1 MAIRVEQDHPG
12 GAPDTEGF
20 GHHRS
25 LARQTTAGPA
35 ASLTLTAGGVSY
47 CGPGGRCGVT
57 GPAGRFSVVSLFTG
71 AGGLDTG
78 LDSTGRFDLRACVE
92 IDHQCAQTLR
102 LNRERGLFGG
112 PATQIVEAD
121 LSVLD
126 PQALMRR
133 LGLAPGELD
142 LLAGGPPCQAFSTA
156 GRRQSVADP
165 RGTLLW
171 DFLRFVEAFR
181 PRAFLMENVRG
192 LLSAALRHRPIA
204 DRPDRGG
211 PPLRSDELPGSVVE
225 LWTRDLLTR
234 LAGAYRLD
242 CFEVN
247 AVNYGA
253 PQLRE
258 RALFIG
264 NRLGR
269 VIDFPPPTHGPA
281 GRAADGS
288 LLPYRTL
295 ADALAG
301 FHEKRQV
308 LMDFSPRK
316 KRYLEMVPP
325 GGNWRTLPP
334 QIAAESMGGAFYAK
348 GGRSGW
354 WRRLSW
360 DLPCPTVVT
369 MPNHASTSMCHPD
382 EVRVLSVGECA
393 RVQEFGDGWQFCGSA
408 LEQYAQVGNA
418 VPARL
423 GRVAGTLIASHLQPG
438 PAEAADPEVPA
449 FRRIYLSSH
458 VRTRQWFKQGEVF
471 VWDGHG
477 GTAGYGAAARRAR

>member
-1 MAIRVEQDHPG
+1 M
-12 GAPDTEGF
+12 
-20 GHHRS
+20 
-25 LARQTTAGPA
+25 LARDDRYT
-35 ASLTLTAGGVSY
+35 
-47 CGPGGRCGVT
+47 
-57 GPAGRFSVVSLFTG
+57 VVSLFTG

-78 LDSTGRFDLRACVE
+78 LDATGRYRLLACVE
-92 IDHQCAQTLR
+92 LEPRYCQTLR
-102 LNRERGLFGG
+102 RNRDAGLFGT
-112 PATQIVEAD
+112 ADTQIVEAD
-121 LSVLD
+121 LAALD
-126 PQALMRR
+126 PAVLMDK
-133 LGLAPGELD
+133 LGLAPGQLD
-142 LLAGGPPCQAFSTA
+142 LLVGGPPCQAFSTA

-171 DFLRFVEAFR
+171 DFLRFVEALA
-181 PRAFLMENVRG
+181 PRFFLLENVRG
-192 LLSAALRHRPIA
+192 LLSAALSHRPIA
-204 DRPDRGG
+204 QRPERGG
-211 PPLRSDELPGSVVE
+211 PPLRRDEMPGSVVE
-225 LWTRDLLTR
+225 EWTADLR
-234 LAGAYRLD
+234 AVGRYRVD

-269 VIDFPPPTHGPA
+269 LVDFPAPTHGPA
-281 GRAADGS
+281 VADGAPTGG
-288 LLPYRTL
+288 LRPFRTL
-295 ADALAG
+295 RDALDG
-301 FHEKRQV
+301 HVDRNPV

-316 KRYLEMVPP
+316 KRYLAMVPP

-334 QIAAESMGGAFYAK
+334 EVAAESMGKAFYAK

-393 RVQEFGDGWQFCGSA
+393 RVQEFPEGWSFCGSP
-408 LEQYAQVGNA
+408 LERYAQVGNA

-423 GRVAGTLIASHLQPG
+423 GRVAGAVVAEGLGSGGQGHPG
-438 PAEAADPEVPA
+438 SADPPA
-449 FRRIYLSSH
+449 FRRVYLNSH
-458 VRTRQWFKQGEVF
+458 VRTRQWFRRGQAY
-471 VWDGHG
+471 VWDGVG
-477 GTAGYGAAARRAR
+477 GTAGYVRTQRAHPASRPGSARVLDRSR